1 MFGTVFSFFFYRSP
15 RCVAGFFYFVAVKD
29 FILLL
34 PFLLFTVFLLS
45 ASPFS
50 FVCHELFY
58 ITSSAFVAVFLG
70 FSIRPLRVFLYL
82 DFVASRASSFARSLR
97 GVQYINEF
105 TVELFTCNDMISR

>member
-1 MFGTVFSFFFYRSP
+1 MLGVGLWVLFLFGFFYVLSVFKLCYRILMFGTVFSFLFYRS

-58 ITSSAFVAVFLG
+58 ITSSAFVA
-70 FSIRPLRVFLYL
+70 
-82 DFVASRASSFARSLR
+82 
-97 GVQYINEF
+97 
-105 TVELFTCNDMISR
+105 LFFRLFH